1 MYFFIYK
8 ESKSIF
14 NTLKYLI
21 FVYFYLIYSI
31 KYIKCLNV
39 EKKNQEKMYNKI
51 IQCNWIKKILIIPSG
66 CWIAVMIEFP
76 HSHFYLA
83 VGTVEGIYSKSYVH
97 LALIEGKFR
106 L

>member
-1 MYFFIYK
+1 MELDITNDKNLKKAGFISVFFVYK

-39 EKKNQEKMYNKI
+39 EKK
-51 IQCNWIKKILIIPSG
+51 IKKKCITKLSSATG
-66 CWIAVMIEFP
+66 LKK
-76 HSHFYLA
+76 Y
-83 VGTVEGIYSKSYVH
+83 
-97 LALIEGKFR
+97 
-106 L
+106 

>member
-1 MYFFIYK
+1 MMFKKFIITMLENYKNMLILRNFSAFIFYK

-39 EKKNQEKMYNKI
+39 EKK
-51 IQCNWIKKILIIPSG
+51 IKKKCITKLSSATG
-66 CWIAVMIEFP
+66 LKK
-76 HSHFYLA
+76 Y
-83 VGTVEGIYSKSYVH
+83 
-97 LALIEGKFR
+97 
-106 L
+106 